1 MGRLPAPMVSEID
14 TDGGHMKRIGFKMK
28 LHPGHAAEYKKRHD
42 EIWPELAKVIA
53 ASGARDYTIFHDP
66 ETDILFAIIHV
77 PDDGDPA
84 DAANN
89 PIVRKWWDFMSD
101 IMDTH
106 PDNSPVQKPLV
117 EVFHMD

>member
-1 MGRLPAPMVSEID
+1 MARYAWVLEV
-14 TDGGHMKRIGFKMK
+14 R
-28 LHPGHAAEYKKRHD
+28 PGYEEEYKKRHD
-42 EIWPELAKVIA
+42 EIWPELAEVIA
-53 ASGARDYTIFHDP
+53 QSGTRDYTIFHDP

-77 PDDGDPA
+77 PDDSDPG

-89 PIVRKWWDFMSD
+89 PIVRKWWDYMSD